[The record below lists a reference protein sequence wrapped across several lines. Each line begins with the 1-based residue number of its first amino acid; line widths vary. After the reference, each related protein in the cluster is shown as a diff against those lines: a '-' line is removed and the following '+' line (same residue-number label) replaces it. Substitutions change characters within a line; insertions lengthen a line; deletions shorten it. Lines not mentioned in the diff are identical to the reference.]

1 MVPARPAVRVLVAD
15 DKGLGLELQ
24 RALARDPEL
33 VCVGRV
39 TELAAVLDEAARLRP
54 DVILLTCLFG
64 GGTTLHV
71 VGNLASAL
79 PDCRVLVLSEVAS
92 ESLARESLRRGAT
105 GFLVHSGDV
114 TTLVPRI
121 RACTG
126 RAPAESHVDV
136 AL

>member
-15 DKGLGLELQ
+15 DRGLGAELQ
-24 RALARDPEL
+24 LALARDSEFQ
-33 VCVGRV
+33 C
-39 TELAAVLDEAARLRP
+39 LARITDISAVHAEAARHRP
-54 DVILLTCLFG
+54 DVILLNHLFG
-64 GGTTLHV
+64 GGKTLSV
-71 VGNLASAL
+71 LGELTATL

-114 TTLVPRI
+114 STLLPRI

-126 RAPAESHVDV
+126 RAPAEAGTDV
-136 AL
+136 VA